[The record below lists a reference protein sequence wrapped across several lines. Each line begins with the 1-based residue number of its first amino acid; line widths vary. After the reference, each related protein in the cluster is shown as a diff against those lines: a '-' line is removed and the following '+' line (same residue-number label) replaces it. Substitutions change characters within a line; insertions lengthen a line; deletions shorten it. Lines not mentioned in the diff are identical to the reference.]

1 MKKQTAVL
9 IWAAVVLFVI
19 VVCCAAYFVWDSGAS
34 DVAGNT
40 PVEVFT
46 CKTSLIEEYTV
57 ERNDSSYTL
66 EKEDGEWVECCDYVL
81 ENTFW
86 HEFGHVLQYYG
97 IGENNEAFAQAFA
110 TFIMEFNKS
119 KK

>member
-1 MKKQTAVL
+1 M
-9 IWAAVVLFVI
+9 
-19 VVCCAAYFVWDSGAS
+19 
-34 DVAGNT
+34 
-40 PVEVFT
+40 
-46 CKTSLIEEYTV
+46 
-57 ERNDSSYTL
+57 
-66 EKEDGEWVECCDYVL
+66 KEDGEWVECCDYVL

-110 TFIMEFNKS
+110 TFIMEFNKT

>member
-1 MKKQTAVL
+1 MAKNNIPTSFTIGGRLWK
-9 IWAAVVLFVI
+9 VVYKDNINEGRILGKWLDNRAEI
-19 VVCCAAYFVWDSGAS
+19 HIAK
-34 DVAGNT
+34 N
-40 PVEVFT
+40 
-46 CKTSLIEEYTV
+46 I
-57 ERNDSSYTL
+57 
-66 EKEDGEWVECCDYVL
+66 KEDGEWVECCDYVL

-110 TFIMEFNKS
+110 TFIMEFNKT